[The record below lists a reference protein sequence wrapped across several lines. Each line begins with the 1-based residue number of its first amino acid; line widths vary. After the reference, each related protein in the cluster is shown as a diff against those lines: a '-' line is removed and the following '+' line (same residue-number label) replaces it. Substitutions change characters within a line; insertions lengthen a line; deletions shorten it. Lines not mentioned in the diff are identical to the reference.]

1 MIRGVRGAITV
12 NQNDEGEIVAAAERL
27 LREAISANN
36 IIPNDVASIFM
47 SATEDVDAAFPA
59 KALRNI
65 DGWTYVPV
73 MCMKELAVPGSLR
86 KCIRVMIHVNT
97 ETPQEDINHIYLE
110 GAAGLRPDL

>member
-12 NQNDEGEIVAAAERL
+12 NQNDEGEIVAAAEKL

>member
-12 NQNDEGEIVAAAERL
+12 NQNDEGEIVSAAEKL

-47 SATEDVDAAFPA
+47 SSTDDVDAAFPA

>member
-12 NQNDEGEIVAAAERL
+12 NQNDEGEIVAAAEKL

-47 SATEDVDAAFPA
+47 SATDDVDAAFPA

-73 MCMKELAVPGSLR
+73 MCMKELAIPGSLR